1 MAVYAG
7 RDVNK
12 LKNKGGKWKY
22 VLFMEFHVSG
32 SPLNAKQIY
41 DRARDARHGF
51 QVQAIQV
58 RLSLPQTL
66 LYTHTLT
73 HLLAARSLF
82 MWYMWRIAD
91 VDLTV
96 LQKT

>member
-22 VLFMEFHVSG
+22 VLFMEFYVSG

-51 QVQAIQV
+51 QV
-58 RLSLPQTL
+58 
-66 LYTHTLT
+66 
-73 HLLAARSLF
+73 
-82 MWYMWRIAD
+82 
-91 VDLTV
+91 
-96 LQKT
+96 